1 MVQRDYVR
9 KKSRSKKNNSRN
21 KPNLMIFLAIIIIIL
36 FSTILYYIVNNKPT
50 QSVKPPKVKTQPP
63 AITLPERPQERW
75 TYLKEL
81 ETPNASYG
89 SRSIASE
96 RQQILDSFVNNS
108 RPVAPTKN
116 NNVTKQEIPTSTTTQ
131 DFSTSNKWILKCGA
145 FKDKANAETLKARI
159 AMIGISGNVSSGQ
172 LYRVT
177 AGQYTNKNEANKA
190 LNSLK
195 NNGINDCIIS
205 N

>member
-21 KPNLMIFLAIIIIIL
+21 KPNLMIFLAIIIVIL
-36 FSTILYYIVNNKPT
+36 FSAILYYVVNNKPT
-50 QSVKPPKVKTQPP
+50 QPIKPPKKNTQAP

-81 ETPNASYG
+81 ETPNASYDL
-89 SRSIASE
+89 RASE
-96 RQQILDSFVNNS
+96 RQQILDSFINNS
-108 RPVAPTKN
+108 RPVTPTKN
-116 NNVTKQEIPTSTTTQ
+116 NNSASKQETTASITTQ
-131 DFSTSNKWILKCGA
+131 NIDTSNKWILKCGA

-159 AMIGISGNVSSGQ
+159 AMIGISGSVSSGQ

-177 AGQYTNKNEANKA
+177 AGQYTNKNEAEKV

>member
-21 KPNLMIFLAIIIIIL
+21 KPNLMIFLAIIIVIL
-36 FSTILYYIVNNKPT
+36 FSAILYYVVNNKPT
-50 QSVKPPKVKTQPP
+50 QPVKPPKKNTQAP

-81 ETPNASYG
+81 ETPNASYDL
-89 SRSIASE
+89 RASE
-96 RQQILDSFVNNS
+96 RQQILDSFINNS
-108 RPVAPTKN
+108 HPVTPTKN
-116 NNVTKQEIPTSTTTQ
+116 NNSASKQETTASITTQ
-131 DFSTSNKWILKCGA
+131 NIDTSNKWILKCGA

-159 AMIGISGNVSSGQ
+159 AMIGISGSVSSGQ

-177 AGQYTNKNEANKA
+177 AGQYTNKNEAEKV

>member
-21 KPNLMIFLAIIIIIL
+21 KPNLMIFLAIIIVIL
-36 FSTILYYIVNNKPT
+36 FSAILCYIVNNKPT
-50 QSVKPPKVKTQPP
+50 QPIKPPKKNTQAP

-81 ETPNASYG
+81 ETPNASYD
-89 SRSIASE
+89 SRASE
-96 RQQILDSFVNNS
+96 RQQILDSFINNS
-108 RPVAPTKN
+108 RPVTPTKN
-116 NNVTKQEIPTSTTTQ
+116 NNSASKQETTASITTQ
-131 DFSTSNKWILKCGA
+131 NFDTSNKWILKCGA

-159 AMIGISGNVSSGQ
+159 AMIGISGSVSSGQ

-177 AGQYTNKNEANKA
+177 AGQYTNKNEAEKA

>member
-21 KPNLMIFLAIIIIIL
+21 KPNLMIFLAIIIVIL
-36 FSTILYYIVNNKPT
+36 FSAILYYVVNNKPT
-50 QSVKPPKVKTQPP
+50 QPIKPPKKNTQAP

-81 ETPNASYG
+81 ETPNASYD
-89 SRSIASE
+89 SRASE
-96 RQQILDSFVNNS
+96 RQQILDSFINNS
-108 RPVAPTKN
+108 RPVTPTKN
-116 NNVTKQEIPTSTTTQ
+116 NNSASKQETTASITTQ
-131 DFSTSNKWILKCGA
+131 NVDTSNKWILKCGA
-145 FKDKANAETLKARI
+145 FKDRANAETLKARI

-177 AGQYTNKNEANKA
+177 AGQYTNKNEAEKA

>member
-21 KPNLMIFLAIIIIIL
+21 KPNLMIFLAIIIVIL
-36 FSTILYYIVNNKPT
+36 FSAILYYVVNNKPT
-50 QSVKPPKVKTQPP
+50 QPVKPPKKNTQAP

-81 ETPNASYG
+81 ETPNASYDL
-89 SRSIASE
+89 RASE
-96 RQQILDSFVNNS
+96 RQQILDSFINNS
-108 RPVAPTKN
+108 RPVTPTKN
-116 NNVTKQEIPTSTTTQ
+116 NNSASKQETTASITTQ
-131 DFSTSNKWILKCGA
+131 NIDTSNKWILKCGA

-159 AMIGISGNVSSGQ
+159 AMIGISGSVSSGQ

-177 AGQYTNKNEANKA
+177 AGQYTNKNEAEKV

>member
-21 KPNLMIFLAIIIIIL
+21 KPNLMIFLAIIIVIL
-36 FSTILYYIVNNKPT
+36 FSAILYYVVNNKPT
-50 QSVKPPKVKTQPP
+50 QPVKPPKKNTQAP

-81 ETPNASYG
+81 ETPNASYDL
-89 SRSIASE
+89 RASE
-96 RQQILDSFVNNS
+96 RQQILDSFINNS
-108 RPVAPTKN
+108 RPVTPTKN
-116 NNVTKQEIPTSTTTQ
+116 NNSASKQETTASITTQ
-131 DFSTSNKWILKCGA
+131 NVDTSNKWILKCGA
-145 FKDKANAETLKARI
+145 FKDRANAETLKARI

-177 AGQYTNKNEANKA
+177 AGQYTNKNEAEKA

>member
-21 KPNLMIFLAIIIIIL
+21 KPNLMIFLAIIIVIL
-36 FSTILYYIVNNKPT
+36 FSAILYYVVNNKPT
-50 QSVKPPKVKTQPP
+50 QSVKPPKKNTQAP

-81 ETPNASYG
+81 ETPNASYD
-89 SRSIASE
+89 SRASE
-96 RQQILDSFVNNS
+96 RQQILDSFINNS
-108 RPVAPTKN
+108 RPVTPTKN
-116 NNVTKQEIPTSTTTQ
+116 NNSASKQETTASITTQ
-131 DFSTSNKWILKCGA
+131 NVDTSNKWILKCGA

-159 AMIGISGNVSSGQ
+159 AMIGISGSVSSGQ

-177 AGQYTNKNEANKA
+177 AGQYTNKNEAEKA